1 MMKQSVKY
9 MRRLSVMLFVVLGL
23 FSCEKSNGQSNE
35 FTNIDV
41 KEAYKMISEDSSI
54 VLIDVR
60 TPGEYNGPLGHVKGA
75 ELKPVQ
81 QIQQWAPHLDSLK
94 NKKVVL
100 ICHSGNRSGYA
111 ARYLQKKGFA
121 HIYNVMGGMLAW
133 KRAGLPVEKEAVGEK
148 K

>member
-1 MMKQSVKY
+1 MMKQSVRY
-9 MRRLSVMLFVVLGL
+9 IRRLGVMVFVILGL

-60 TPGEYNGPLGHVKGA
+60 TPGEYNGPLGHIKGA

-81 QIQQWAPHLDSLK
+81 QIEQWSSQLDSVK
-94 NKKVVL
+94 DKKILLV
-100 ICHSGNRSGYA
+100 CHSGNRSGFA
-111 ARYLQKKGFA
+111 SRYLQKKGFA
-121 HIYNVMGGMLAW
+121 HIYNIMGGMLAW
-133 KRAGLPVEKEAVGEK
+133 NRAGLPVEKEAAGEK